1 MLKRTKG
8 RILLTLLVVT
18 GFAGTVSNTAPTK
31 EERKAAVDYLKN
43 SKQNLKKDLKGLNR
57 SQLDYKNSGGSWS
70 VRECYYHI
78 VLSEIE
84 SWKILEK
91 AMKEPSSPE
100 ERAGLSFTD
109 EELLA
114 MLADRSNKMQ
124 SPAHLNPAKAP
135 WKSMEEARAAF
146 KQARTESLKYMKTT
160 TADLR
165 NHFVTLPI
173 GRLDCYQFILYI
185 SAHSARHHEQ
195 ISGIINDPGFPN

>member
-31 EERKAAVDYLKN
+31 EERRVAVDYLKH
-43 SKQNLKKDLKGLNR
+43 SKQNLKKDVKGL
-57 SQLDYKNSGGSWS
+57 SLAQLDYKKSPGSWS
-70 VRECYYHI
+70 VRESYYHI
-78 VLSEIE
+78 VLSEIVF
-84 SWKILEK
+84 WILLEK
-91 AMKEPSSPE
+91 AMKEPSRPE
-100 ERAGLSFTD
+100 QRSGLGFTD
-109 EELLA
+109 DELLVK
-114 MLADRSNKMQ
+114 LADRSEKMQ
-124 SPAHLNPAKAP
+124 SPSHLHPKKAP
-135 WKSMEEARAAF
+135 WKSMEDAQAAF

-173 GRLDCYQFILYI
+173 GRMDCYQFILYI

-195 ISGIINDPGFPN
+195 IAEIIAHPGFPN